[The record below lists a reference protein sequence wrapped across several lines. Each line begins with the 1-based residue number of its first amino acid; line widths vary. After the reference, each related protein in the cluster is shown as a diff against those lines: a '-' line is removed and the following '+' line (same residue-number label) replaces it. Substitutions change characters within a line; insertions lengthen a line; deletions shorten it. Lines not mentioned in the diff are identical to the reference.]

1 MPVRL
6 FVDTAVLA
14 YAVGNEHPRRA
25 ACHQILVA
33 AASGD
38 AELHA
43 SVEAVQEFLFF
54 RRLRRGDR
62 VTAVA
67 EARAVRDLL
76 VLHPFDAGVVDAM
89 VDLVAES
96 EIGGRDAVHAATA
109 QLAGFGSIVSTDRAF
124 DAVPGL
130 ARLDPES
137 ALHAS

>member
-1 MPVRL
+1 MTPVRL

-14 YAVGNEHPRRA
+14 YAVGAEHPRRA

-43 SVEAVQEFLFF
+43 SVEAVQEFLFH
-54 RRLRRGDR
+54 RLRRGGR
-62 VTAVA
+62 VSAV
-67 EARAVRDLL
+67 EETRAVRDLL
-76 VLHPFDAGVVDAM
+76 VLHPFDASVVDAM

-96 EIGGRDAVHAATA
+96 DIGGRHAVHAATA
-109 QLAGFGSIVSTDRAF
+109 QLAGFGSIISTDRAF

-137 ALHAS
+137 ALRAS